1 MSPNVTNTHQPDDMG
16 MISSIKVRYK
26 FNLVD
31 KILCIFDIEGGYQRA
46 YAKRKKKKIG
56 WKGINFGGKPRFL
69 DAMRILKPIKED
81 DEGKYSRVDGIKCFC
96 RMAIIPSVSWEFDIN
111 NDAGRSYVP
120 IIMKTLS
127 KDDCENICN
136 LFETLLVKSKESGSS
151 VSWEAYGLKSSLV
164 SDGYFTKSGIR
175 AMIENWV
182 QVEDD
187 PYTIDAEVDEA
198 IELL

>member
-1 MSPNVTNTHQPDDMG
+1 M
-16 MISSIKVRYK
+16 
-26 FNLVD
+26 
-31 KILCIFDIEGGYQRA
+31 
-46 YAKRKKKKIG
+46 
-56 WKGINFGGKPRFL
+56 L
-69 DAMRILKPIKED
+69 DTMRIMKPIWEA
-81 DEGKYSRVDGIKCFC
+81 DEGKYSRVDGIKRCW
-96 RMAIIPSVSWEFDIN
+96 RKADILTVSWECDIN

-127 KDDCENICN
+127 KDDCESICN
-136 LFETLLVKSKESGSS
+136 LFETLLVKAKESGSS
-151 VSWEAYGLKSSLV
+151 VSREAYGLKSSLV
-164 SDGYFTKSGIR
+164 SNGYFTKSGIR